1 MRRRLGAPA
10 NILFAVQSN
19 LASTYKIIGRAEEA
33 LDMYRGVYS
42 GILKLRGEEHDETL
56 RAANN
61 YALSLADLQRFKE
74 AKSLMRK
81 TMPVVRRVRGVDN
94 FLTLLMSWLYAS
106 TLYKDPDATLD
117 EVREAVS
124 TLEDTERTAR
134 RVLGG
139 AHPQTM
145 NMEQSLRKARAALR
159 ARETPATE

>member
-1 MRRRLGAPA
+1 M
-10 NILFAVQSN
+10 
-19 LASTYKIIGRAEEA
+19 
-33 LDMYRGVYS
+33 
-42 GILKLRGEEHDETL
+42 
-56 RAANN
+56 
-61 YALSLADLQRFKE
+61 SLADLQRFKE

-81 TMPVVRRVRGVDN
+81 AMPVARRVRGVDN
-94 FLTLLMSWLYAS
+94 FLTLLMRWLYAN

-139 AHPQTM
+139 AHPHTVD
-145 NMEQSLRKARAALR
+145 MEQSLRKARAALR